1 MPAAHRFARPGAQRS
16 AMRTTLPLILLA
28 ALTFSAQAAA
38 PPTGSVRGV
47 IFNEVGR
54 PKSRALVTRVGTD
67 EYRAY
72 TDEDG
77 HFQIDGIPA
86 GHQYFYILH
95 PDMNEATFDI
105 TIVAGDTITI
115 RPIYMRPFGLS
126 DSLAAAESI
135 GVDVPWAQ
143 GALTCAIR
151 PAQKIF
157 HVGDQPKFQVSITN
171 RGNQPLDLVYAVD
184 GGGWVPQAQ
193 IHLEILTIEAGHISG
208 SNSQLLKGGTFLAS
222 CGNRN
227 GLSANDFI
235 HLKPG
240 ESMDPYAVGR
250 RQATHG
256 GTFQYPGTYR
266 ANFRY
271 STQQPDVRRWLGFGQ
286 SSIDPRMSKLLRT
299 VPLVELTDSTEF
311 EVAD

>member
-1 MPAAHRFARPGAQRS
+1 
-16 AMRTTLPLILLA
+16 MRTTLPLILLA

-115 RPIYMRPFGLS
+115 KPIYMRPFGLS
-126 DSLAAAESI
+126 DSQAATESI
-135 GVDVPWAQ
+135 GVDVPWAT

-151 PAQKIF
+151 PTRKIF
-157 HVGDQPKFQVSITN
+157 HVGDHPDFQVLITN
-171 RGNQPLDLVYAVD
+171 GAKQPLDLVYAVD
-184 GGGWVPQAQ
+184 GSEGGRFPQAK
-193 IHLEILTIEAGHISG
+193 IHLELLTIEVGHIMASHG
-208 SNSQLLKGGTFLAS
+208 QLLRGRAIAFCANT
-222 CGNRN
+222 N
-227 GLSANDFI
+227 GLSANDFV
-235 HLKPG
+235 HLVPG
-240 ESMDPYAVGR
+240 QTIDPYAKGWKP
-250 RQATHG
+250 TIFT
-256 GTFQYPGTYR
+256 GTFEYPGRYR
-266 ANFRY
+266 ATFIY
-271 STQQPDVRRWLGFGQ
+271 STKQSDVRGWLGFGQ
-286 SSIDPRMSKLLRT
+286 TDLDPRMSQLLRT